1 VQEFRPQRL
10 AASGLRSPRPAQKS
24 LPQRLVAFVATL
36 LVLAGST
43 SQLRAENWPQFR
55 GPTGL
60 GYSGESGLPLRWGG
74 PSGENV
80 AWKSPLVGEG
90 HASPIVW
97 GDRLYVSTAYW
108 SPEVKQR
115 EKVIPE
121 HHVLCYRA
129 GDGRLLWDKQVP
141 AGPWLR
147 SDFRSGPG
155 GGYACPTPTTDGRL
169 VYSAFGSAVLAAMDL
184 EGRIVWR
191 KELVPYTF
199 DVTVGGSPIL
209 YRDTLILFEAMTRP
223 QDSRVVAFDKRT
235 GEVRWETKLPETGFG
250 HSTPT
255 VIRVRGADQMLVA
268 AGGMSP
274 VAAALQ
280 SLDPAGGRRLWWC
293 RGAGESASPAFGAG
307 VVYFDSGRGGPGTA
321 VDPTGRGDVSAS
333 HVKWTIGQV
342 PESIGSP
349 TIVDGRVYRLHS
361 PGVLK
366 CWDAR
371 DGHEIYAKRLEGIFS
386 TWASPIVD
394 PRGRLYFA
402 TAGKSYVL
410 AAGPEFKVLA
420 VNDLG
425 DGNHP
430 SPAASGGSLYLVG
443 MKNVWCIRGK

>member
-1 VQEFRPQRL
+1 MHRPPL
-10 AASGLRSPRPAQKS
+10 
-24 LPQRLVAFVATL
+24 LVALFAAL
-36 LVLAGST
+36 LIVPGAGS
-43 SQLRAENWPQFR
+43 QPRAENWPQFR

-60 GYSGESGLPLRWGG
+60 GYSSDAGLPIRWGG
-74 PSGENV
+74 PKGENV

-97 GDRLYVSTAYW
+97 GDRLYVSTAFW
-108 SPEVKQR
+108 PPNVQQR

-121 HHVLCYRA
+121 HHVLCYRTS
-129 GDGRLLWDKQVP
+129 DGRLVWDKQVP
-141 AGPWLR
+141 PGPWLR
-147 SDFRSGPG
+147 NDFRSGPA

-169 VYSAFGSAVLAAMDL
+169 IYSAFGSAVLAAMDL

-199 DVTVGGSPIL
+199 DVTVGSSPIL
-209 YRDTLILFEAMTRP
+209 YRDTLILWEAMTRP
-223 QDSRVVAFDKRT
+223 QDSRVVAFDRRT
-235 GEVRWETKLPETGFG
+235 GQLRWESKLPETGFG
-250 HSTPT
+250 HSTPI
-255 VIRVRGADQMLVA
+255 VIRVGGADQMLVA

-293 RGAGESASPAFGAG
+293 RGAGETASPAYGAG

-342 PESIGSP
+342 PEGIGSP
-349 TIVDGRVYRLHS
+349 TIVDRYVYRLHS

-366 CWDAR
+366 CWDVR
-371 DGHEIYAKRLEGIFS
+371 DGHEVYAKRLEGISS

-430 SPAASGGSLYLVG
+430 SPAASGGSLYFVG
-443 MKNVWCIRGK
+443 MKNVWCIRGNIK